1 MFSELSNK
9 SVVNK
14 EVYDSMYRSVIG
26 SIALSAR
33 QRELDE
39 KLMYGSPTISSL
51 TYYLHHLSNEV
62 FKDYRTMFYG
72 VKKLSLLPTGSC
84 IPFSRK
90 LFVTVTGKIL
100 ACEHIS
106 HEFALGRVSEQGVKL
121 NLEEIAQKYNEQ
133 YYSKITPVCKN
144 ATCKSAVHNACSIRG
159 FKNRKSF
166 VVTIR
171 IMTLLLSTWQPI

>member
-1 MFSELSNK
+1 M
-9 SVVNK
+9 
-14 EVYDSMYRSVIG
+14 
-26 SIALSAR
+26 
-33 QRELDE
+33 
-39 KLMYGSPTISSL
+39 
-51 TYYLHHLSNEV
+51 
-62 FKDYRTMFYG
+62 
-72 VKKLSLLPTGSC
+72 
-84 IPFSRK
+84 
-90 LFVTVTGKIL
+90 

-133 YYSKITPVCKN
+133 YYSKITPVCKKMLH
-144 ATCKSAVHNACSIRG
+144 AKSAVHNACSIRG